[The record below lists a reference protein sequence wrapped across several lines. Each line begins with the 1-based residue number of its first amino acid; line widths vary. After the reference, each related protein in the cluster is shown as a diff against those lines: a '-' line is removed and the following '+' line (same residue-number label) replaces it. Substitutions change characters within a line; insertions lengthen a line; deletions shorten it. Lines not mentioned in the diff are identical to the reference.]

1 MLVKCVAAWMNESVV
16 SVLSCLF
23 VCLCVAVVVAIVA
36 VVVVVLVVLVLL
48 RLFSLSYICLWY
60 SCAYWCLQYGKDGLL
75 GPNGPNAT
83 ILEY

>member
-1 MLVKCVAAWMNESVV
+1 MKALCRCSLVVCMFVA
-16 SVLSCLF
+16 
-23 VCLCVAVVVAIVA
+23 VVAIVA
-36 VVVVVLVVLVLL
+36 VVVLVVVLLL

-60 SCAYWCLQYGKDGLL
+60 SRAYLCLQYGKDGLL

>member
-16 SVLSCLF
+16 SMLSCLF
-23 VCLCVAVVVAIVA
+23 VCLCVAGVVAIVA
-36 VVVVVLVVLVLL
+36 VVVVVLLLL